1 MKAGLLLLLLGG
13 CVQELPTLGPADASV
28 DASVLDAPSAM
39 LDANTDIR
47 LADASVPP
55 AGRSLA
61 AGTDHTCIIVDRQL
75 LCFGSNALGQLGME
89 GNDLLTPTLVE
100 TERRWTEVTAGE
112 RFGCGVVSSGV
123 DGGGEVLCWGDNRD
137 GQLGDG
143 TLNSRAT
150 PATTGLNAD
159 HVRAGYHG
167 VCGVTGGEMYCWGR
181 NSEGQVGIG
190 SAGGAPPPE
199 PAPVLVS
206 EQDWR
211 DVDLSQGH
219 ACALSGTDLYCW
231 GRNTQG
237 QLGLGAGA
245 VEQVRTPTLVQ
256 EGSFQRV
263 VVGPVN
269 GCALDEA
276 GALYC
281 WGGNTAGQLGT
292 GDGMEA
298 LVPTLVDGRRFTD
311 VDIDTFHACAITNG
325 ELYCWGRNAEGQLGL
340 GDLLARTA
348 PARVG
353 EFTDWVE
360 VAVGRFHTCAKRSDG
375 SVWCTGENEDGRL
388 GVGDPGRRRDFTEV
402 VLPGPG

>member
-1 MKAGLLLLLLGG
+1 MLLLFVGG
-13 CVQELPTLGPADASV
+13 CVQELPTLGPGDAS
-28 DASVLDAPSAM
+28 LDAAAP
-39 LDANTDIR
+39 DAGVMDAGTDIP
-47 LADASVPP
+47 LVDASVPP
-55 AGRSLA
+55 LGRTLA
-61 AGTDHTCIIVDRQL
+61 AGTDHTCIVVEGQL
-75 LCFGSNALGQLGME
+75 LCFGSNALGQLGRE
-89 GNDLLTPTLVE
+89 GSDLLTPTLVE
-100 TERRWTEVTAGE
+100 ADRRWIEVTAGE
-112 RFGCGVVSSGV
+112 RFGCGLIT
-123 DGGGEVLCWGDNRD
+123 GGEVLCWGDNRD

-143 TLNSRAT
+143 TFNTRRA
-150 PATTGLNAD
+150 PATTGLNVD
-159 HVRAGYHG
+159 RVRAGYHG
-167 VCGVTGGEMYCWGR
+167 VCGVTESGEAYCWGR
-181 NSEGQVGIG
+181 NSEGQIGIG
-190 SAGGAPPPE
+190 SSGGAPPPE

-206 EQDWR
+206 SQDWT

-245 VEQVRTPTLVQ
+245 VEQVRTPTLAQ
-256 EGSFQRV
+256 EGSYQRV

-281 WGGNTAGQLGT
+281 WGSNTAGQLGT
-292 GDGMEA
+292 GTGMDA
-298 LVPTLVDGRRFTD
+298 LVPTLVDARRFID
-311 VDIDTFHACAITNG
+311 VDIDTFHACAITGG

-340 GDLLARTA
+340 GDLLTRTT

-360 VAVGRFHTCAKRSDG
+360 VAVGRFHTCAKRSNG

-388 GVGDPGRRRDFTEV
+388 GVGDTGRRNDFTEV